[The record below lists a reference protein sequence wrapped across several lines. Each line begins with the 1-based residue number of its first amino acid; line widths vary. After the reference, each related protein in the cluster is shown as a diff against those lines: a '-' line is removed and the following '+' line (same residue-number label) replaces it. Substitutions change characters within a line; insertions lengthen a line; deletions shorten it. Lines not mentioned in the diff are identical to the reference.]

1 MTLSPHTAA
10 ELLAELER
18 SQQTPS
24 VDGRTLVLPPHL
36 SDMHHRSLQ
45 VLHTGVRAILS
56 NRPWYGCSCATGW
69 SMPLSPE
76 QLIPG
81 WIGLLCVAGDTDWHR
96 IPHLTPD
103 ERLHYFANS
112 PEPKPA
118 ERRKAWMVAGN
129 QSGQTA
135 IRSRKPERMVPSAA

>member
-18 SQQTPS
+18 NQLTPA
-24 VDGRTLVLPPHL
+24 VDGHTLVLPPHL

-76 QLIPG
+76 RPIPG
-81 WIGLLCVAGDTDWHR
+81 WVGLLCVAGDTIWYR
-96 IPHLTPD
+96 IPALKLNEWEHFFT
-103 ERLHYFANS
+103 NT

-118 ERRKAWMVAGN
+118 ERRKALAAATP
-129 QSGQTA
+129 GQTA
-135 IRSRKPERMVPSAA
+135 IRARAVRTFHSAA